1 MAEPVSSALMLRPS
15 RPITVWLLWL
25 AIALLPL
32 RGWAASTMPVAVVA
46 EAATVMTMAEA
57 PSAHA
62 DLAGPCH
69 QDGDEASV
77 AGSHSCGLCGVCHS
91 AVVSMPTLTPTLPT
105 LPSARPPIDP
115 APGVERPV
123 QGGPDRPPR
132 SVLA

>member
-1 MAEPVSSALMLRPS
+1 MLRAS
-15 RPITVWLLWL
+15 RPLTLWLIWL

-46 EAATVMTMAEA
+46 EAATAMAMAEA
-57 PSAHA
+57 PSAIA

-69 QDGDEASV
+69 QDADEASV

-91 AVVSMPTLTPTLPT
+91 AVASTPTLTPTLPT
-105 LPSARPPIDP
+105 LPSHRPPIDP
-115 APGVERPV
+115 APRDERPV